1 MTVVKALRTFV
12 LLPSGI
18 SFVSDTCG
26 ICQASI
32 AVVHPHECMCARL
45 FWPSRARPISAIPC
59 CDTLCTLPLDSI
71 TRASFKC
78 KVVHWSGARFP
89 TEYGLD
95 MDTSWLH
102 LTCRHGVCDVSVIT
116 LEHISPRL
124 PRLGWS
130 TSSGNA
136 SHASVLMALCS
147 LFSSFVWPVQCLHSA
162 CTVPATVPAWR
173 NPNEMQNRVRVKRIS
188 SN

>member
-1 MTVVKALRTFV
+1 M
-12 LLPSGI
+12 GM
-18 SFVSDTCG
+18 
-26 ICQASI
+26 AS
-32 AVVHPHECMCARL
+32 HSEK
-45 FWPSRARPISAIPC
+45 SQC
-59 CDTLCTLPLDSI
+59 CCPEATGAYRDCSVQRCRSHRVGSI